1 MLMFIQNGKL
11 NISLIVVVSE
21 AIFDTDVNI
30 DKIMILLLHFVR
42 KDV

>member
-11 NISLIVVVSE
+11 NISLIVE
-21 AIFDTDVNI
+21 PKAIFGIDVNI
-30 DKIMILLLHFVR
+30 DKIMTLLLYFDG